1 MGVFTRFNGNDTAG
15 IGVGEMNDLEII
27 IWLQWALI
35 LLLIGFCIYVFD
47 AFVEL
52 SSLVRNRKTYFII
65 DGKAYILKDNKLVEV
80 EK

>member
-1 MGVFTRFNGNDTAG
+1 MS
-15 IGVGEMNDLEII
+15 DLEII

-35 LLLIGFCIYVFD
+35 VLLIGFCIYVFN

-52 SSLVRNRKTYFII
+52 SSIVRRHKTYLII
-65 DGKAYILKDNKLVEV
+65 DGKAYILKDNKLVEI